1 MIKMLRVDDNL
12 LHGQIAFSWVRN
24 LKIHTII
31 IADDKVV
38 NDQFMKMTLGLAKPN
53 GVNLM
58 ILSIEETIRLM
69 KEDSKLNILLIVGNL
84 KNAYTLCQSI
94 SQIHYVNIGLI
105 RKKQGNGIQYES
117 MYLSNEDILICK
129 DLEKKDI
136 FVEYRLRYEDKPVLI
151 NELINSENKS

>member
-1 MIKMLRVDDNL
+1 MLRVDDNL